1 MKIEGTAQ
9 KRIVFWLYVGFALTG
24 AGTTLLGCILP
35 RLIAAWGMTDA
46 RAGVLFA
53 AQFAG
58 SACGAILVGLNY
70 FNSIL
75 RGYVLAIASAIAIA
89 FWASSSRWFLFY
101 VFGLGLGLAMTAT
114 SMFVSRLFTERR
126 GSTLLLLNAAWTM
139 GAVICPVV
147 VALWSQRWA
156 TERLFLALAVSL
168 LMVFSL
174 IMRPHAAFFSDNRVQ
189 PGVKPGPVPLVLIFM
204 IAVVAF
210 LYVGVEVSVSGW
222 MMSYVQRLTATGMA
236 SPAIAVSSFWIA
248 LVAGRALAPGLLRR
262 ISEEELLT
270 LSIAAAF
277 ISVCLLLLNR
287 ATLAIVLGAASSGLA
302 LGPIYPLCLSRV
314 MALANDSHNTKWV
327 FATSGFGGALLPWM
341 TGKLSTHHGSLR
353 VGLGI
358 PLLSLGIM
366 FVLQLLSAP
375 RGSASIQSSGQSSK

>member
-1 MKIEGTAQ
+1 MKIHGPPQ
-9 KRIVFWLYVGFALTG
+9 KRMVFWLYVGFALTG

-35 RLIAAWGMTDA
+35 NLITAWHMNDD

-70 FNSIL
+70 FSSIL
-75 RGYVLAIASAIAIA
+75 RGYLLAITSAISLA
-89 FWASSSRWFLFY
+89 FWANSSRWFLFF

-114 SMFVSRLFTERR
+114 SMFVCRLFAERR
-126 GSTLLLLNAAWTM
+126 GATLSLLNAAWTV

-147 VALWSQRWA
+147 AALWTKRWA
-156 TERLFLALAVSL
+156 AEKLFLALAASL
-168 LMVFSL
+168 LIAFLLM
-174 IMRPHAAFFSDNRVQ
+174 MRPHAALFSDRRVE
-189 PGVKPGPVPLVLIFM
+189 PGVKPGPVPMALICM
-204 IAVVAF
+204 IALVAF

-222 MMSYVQRLTATGMA
+222 MMSYVHRLTATGNA
-236 SPAIAVSSFWIA
+236 SAATAVSFFWAA
-248 LVAGRALAPGLLRR
+248 LVGGRALAPRLLRR

-270 LSIAAAF
+270 LSVTVAF
-277 ISVCLLLLNR
+277 FGVCMLLLNH
-287 ATLAIVLGAASSGLA
+287 APLGIVLGAAFSGLA

-314 MALANDSHNTKWV
+314 MALANDSPNTKWV

-353 VGLGI
+353 VGLVI
-358 PLLSLGIM
+358 PLFSLGVM
-366 FVLQLLSAP
+366 FVLLLLSA
-375 RGSASIQSSGQSSK
+375 QWSSPQPTEAESR

>member
-1 MKIEGTAQ
+1 MKIEGAPQ
-9 KRIVFWLYVGFALTG
+9 KRMVFWLSVGFALTG

-35 RLIAAWGMTDA
+35 NLITAWRMNDA

-58 SACGAILVGLNY
+58 SACGAILVGLDY

-75 RGYVLAIASAIAIA
+75 RGYVLAIAGAIFIA
-89 FWASSSRWFLFY
+89 FWANSSRWFLFF

-114 SMFVSRLFTERR
+114 SMFVSRRFSERR

-139 GAVICPVV
+139 GAVICPGVA
-147 VALWSQRWA
+147 ALWSERWA
-156 TERLFLALAVSL
+156 AERLFLALAVSL
-168 LMVFSL
+168 LIVFSL
-174 IMRPHAAFFSDNRVQ
+174 IMRPRAGLFSDNRV
-189 PGVKPGPVPLVLIFM
+189 PAGVKHGPVPLGLIFM
-204 IAVVAF
+204 IALVAF

-222 MMSYVQRLTATGMA
+222 MMSYVHRLTATGMA
-236 SPAIAVSSFWIA
+236 SPAIAVSSFWIS
-248 LVAGRALAPGLLRR
+248 LVGGRALAPALLRR

-277 ISVCLLLLNR
+277 ISVCLVLLNR
-287 ATLAIVLGAASSGLA
+287 APFAIVLGAAFSGLA

-314 MALANDSHNTKWV
+314 MALAHDSPNTKWV

-341 TGKLSTHHGSLR
+341 TGKLSAHHGSLR
-353 VGLGI
+353 VGLEI
-358 PLLSLGIM
+358 PLFALGIM

-375 RGSASIQSSGQSSK
+375 RASTQSRAADSH

>member
-222 MMSYVQRLTATGMA
+222 MMSYVQRLTAKRLQ

-314 MALANDSHNTKWV
+314 MALANDSPNTKWV

-375 RGSASIQSSGQSSK
+375 RGSASTESSGQSSK